1 MLLTLNRHKAGGL
14 WVIFIYMVYSLV
26 TELVNFIMQY
36 DHHVTSYFNFN
47 LFGII
52 EYCLLTYYIRSRIRN
67 TTLKSLILILS
78 GLFLIVS
85 IIRIS
90 GHYFNVYD
98 SLSNGLESILLIIY
112 SIFYFFEQISKPSH
126 IFFYS
131 IPEFWIIVAILL
143 YFSGTFFIDTYAQG
157 LIEDQSFKVK
167 YSVINNSFAIL
178 QNLLFGVAMIVK
190 GGDKINDLPNLDHR
204 TRRVPEP

>member
-1 MLLTLNRHKAGGL
+1 
-14 WVIFIYMVYSLV
+14 MVYSLV
-26 TELVNFIMQY
+26 TELVNFIMSY
-36 DHHVTSYFNFN
+36 DHHYTSFFNFN
-47 LFGII
+47 LFGIV

-67 TTLKSLILILS
+67 KTLKSLILILS

-126 IFFYS
+126 IFFYA

-157 LIEDQSFKVK
+157 LIEDQSFKVQ
-167 YSVINNSFAIL
+167 YSVINNSFGIL
-178 QNLLFGVAMIVK
+178 QNLLFGVAMIVN

-204 TRRVPEP
+204 ARRVPEP

>member
-1 MLLTLNRHKAGGL
+1 
-14 WVIFIYMVYSLV
+14 MVYSLV
-26 TELVNFIMQY
+26 TELVNFVMSY
-36 DHHVTSYFNFN
+36 DHHYTSFFNFN
-47 LFGII
+47 LFGIV

-67 TTLKSLILILS
+67 KTLKSLILILS

-90 GHYFNVYD
+90 SHYFNTYD

-126 IFFYS
+126 IFFYA

-157 LIEDQSFKVK
+157 LIEDQSFKVQ
-167 YSVINNSFAIL
+167 YSVINNSFGIL

-204 TRRVPEP
+204 ARRVPEP

>member
-1 MLLTLNRHKAGGL
+1 MLLTLHRHKAGGL
-14 WVIFIYMVYSLV
+14 WVIFIYLVYSLL
-26 TELVNFIMQY
+26 TEVVNFIIQS
-36 DHHVTSYFNFN
+36 DHHSTAYFNFN

-67 TTLKSLILILS
+67 HTLKSLILVLS
-78 GLFLIVS
+78 GIFLIVS
-85 IIRIS
+85 IVRIS

-126 IFFYS
+126 IFFYA

-143 YFSGTFFIDTYAQG
+143 YFQSPIFGDQQFF
-157 LIEDQSFKVK
+157 
-167 YSVINNSFAIL
+167 
-178 QNLLFGVAMIVK
+178 
-190 GGDKINDLPNLDHR
+190 
-204 TRRVPEP
+204 